1 MVRFNGEL
9 DNDKRFYDMAAW
21 LFQTG
26 IGGMVVC
33 AILITIAQ
41 NVKSD
46 DADVGSGVGIF
57 LIVSTLVFV
66 VFFAL
71 GPGLLRNI
79 CPYVL

>member
-1 MVRFNGEL
+1 
-9 DNDKRFYDMAAW
+9 MAAW

-33 AILITIAQ
+33 AVLITIAQ
-41 NVKSD
+41 NVKND
-46 DADVGSGVGIF
+46 DADVDSGSGVGIF
-57 LIVSTLVFV
+57 LIVSTLAFV

-79 CPYVL
+79 CPLCSLDPMLL